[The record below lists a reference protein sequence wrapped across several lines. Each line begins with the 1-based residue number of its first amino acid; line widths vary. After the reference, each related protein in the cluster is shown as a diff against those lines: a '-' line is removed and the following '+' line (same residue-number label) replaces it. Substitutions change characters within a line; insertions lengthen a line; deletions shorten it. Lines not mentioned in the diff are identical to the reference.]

1 MEKSYYDILGVKKD
15 ASKDDIRRAF
25 KKLSVKY
32 HPDKHI
38 NDSEEDKKKA
48 EEKFKEI
55 NEAYEV
61 LSDDKKRQ
69 EYDNPIPEGFGF
81 DPFGGFADFFGRG
94 QRQRFVKPGQ
104 DIGVSINL
112 DIKDFY
118 NSGIKEIKYKKN
130 IRCGHCNGEGG
141 DTKICSHCHGNGT
154 IEHRQQQGN
163 MTYIQTVPCHHCNG
177 TGKIVLNKCSNC
189 NGTGFTK
196 EDKTFKL
203 NISDLNPTMP
213 SGDYVIDNYGGHES
227 SDPQGPSGKLIGHIN
242 INFGNYKVD
251 KQNNVFE
258 QVEIPYYDMLLGVDK
273 DITLPNSKKIKV
285 TIPKESRDG
294 SVVKS
299 SKNGING
306 GDYYLCVKAKF
317 PFLEKNDKELLK
329 KIKKNHS

>member
-1 MEKSYYDILGVKKD
+1 MEKNYYDILGVNKD
-15 ASKDDIRRAF
+15 ASTADIRKAF

-38 NDSEEDKKKA
+38 NDSDEDKKKA

-55 NEAYEV
+55 NEAYET
-61 LSDDKKRQ
+61 LSDEKKRQ

-104 DIGVSINL
+104 DIGVTINL

-118 NSGIKEIKYKKN
+118 NGGIKEIKYKKN
-130 IRCGHCNGEGG
+130 IRCGYCGGEGG
-141 DTKICSHCHGNGT
+141 DTKICPHCHGNGT

-177 TGKIVLNKCSNC
+177 TGKIVLNKCSKC

-196 EDKTFKL
+196 EDKIFNL

-213 SGDYVIDNYGGHES
+213 SGDYILANGMGHES
-227 SDPQGPSGKLIGHIN
+227 SDPQGPSGKLIGHIH
-242 INFGNYKVD
+242 INLGNYKV
-251 KQNNVFE
+251 QNGNVFE
-258 QVEIPYYDMLLGVDK
+258 QVEIPYYDILLGTDK
-273 DITLPNSKKIKV
+273 EITLPNGKNIIVKIPANSNNEDVIRSK
-285 TIPKESRDG
+285 G
-294 SVVKS
+294 
-299 SKNGING
+299 NGLNG
-306 GDYYLCVKAKF
+306 NDYYLCIKATF
-317 PFLEKNDKELLK
+317 PKTRKDDDKQLK